1 MMLRPLGCLSLPSS
15 PDSLRFSYCSMWGSR
30 PHTLVRSCDMPACI
44 SDSACAA
51 QKSFPPHILA
61 PLAASLPLGIF
72 RPHFQLVT
80 NPVHST
86 SSASL
91 SDLPLL
97 ALLHPASLFPSVS
110 PASSPHPQ
118 FCTQWLPPHV
128 LQNNHP
134 HSLALSL
141 FPLHPELFNT
151 SVPLMQD

>member
-1 MMLRPLGCLSLPSS
+1 MQCPLVCLSLPSS
-15 PDSLRFSYCSMWGSR
+15 PNSLGFSYCLVWGSQ
-30 PHTLVRSCDMPACI
+30 PHTLVRSCAVPTCV
-44 SDSACAA
+44 SDSACAG
-51 QKSFPPHILA
+51 QKSFLPHILA

-72 RPHFQLVT
+72 LPLFQLVT
-80 NPVHST
+80 NLVHSA

-97 ALLHPASLFPSVS
+97 APLHPASLFPSMS

-134 HSLALSL
+134 TQLS
-141 FPLHPELFNT
+141 PVT
-151 SVPLMQD
+151 VPSPP